1 MTKPVRTMTL
11 ELAAKNVTPGYAGAL
26 DAARHP
32 ELANRFHFWR
42 GASGRRYACT
52 MFPVNAAPCYDDS
65 IALFVRRR
73 RTGPILV
80 SVGAGIDATSA
91 PPDVD
96 EIHVHLV
103 QGGTNALTIA
113 LRDLSSL
120 LVIGNEF
127 DCMQL
132 HAA

>member
-1 MTKPVRTMTL
+1 MTL
-11 ELAAKNVTPGYAGAL
+11 ELTAENVTPGYAGAL

-32 ELANRFHFWR
+32 KLANRFHFWR
-42 GASGRRYACT
+42 GVSGRRYACT
-52 MFPVNAAPCYDDS
+52 RFPVNAAPCYDDS
-65 IALFVRRR
+65 VALFVRRR
-73 RTGPILV
+73 RTGPVLV

-103 QGGTNALTIA
+103 QGGGDALTIA
-113 LRDLSSL
+113 LRDLSGL
-120 LVIGNEF
+120 LAIGNGF
-127 DCMQL
+127 DCMRL

>member
-1 MTKPVRTMTL
+1 MTL
-11 ELAAKNVTPGYAGAL
+11 ELAAENVTPGYAGTL
-26 DAARHP
+26 DAARYP

-65 IALFVRRR
+65 IVLFVRRR
-73 RTGPILV
+73 WTGPVLV
-80 SVGAGIDATSA
+80 SVGASIDATSA

-96 EIHVHLV
+96 EIHLHLV
-103 QGGTNALTIA
+103 QGGADALTIA
-113 LRDLSSL
+113 LRDLSGL
-120 LVIGNEF
+120 LALGEGF
-127 DCMQL
+127 DCRQL

>member
-11 ELAAKNVTPGYAGAL
+11 ELAAENVTPGYAGAL
-26 DAARHP
+26 NAARHP

-96 EIHVHLV
+96 EIHLHLV
-103 QGGTNALTIA
+103 QGGADALTIA
-113 LRDLSSL
+113 LRDLSGL
-120 LVIGNEF
+120 LALGEGF

>member
-1 MTKPVRTMTL
+1 MPL
-11 ELAAKNVTPGYAGAL
+11 ELAAENVTPGYAGAL
-26 DAARHP
+26 NAARHP
-32 ELANRFHFWR
+32 ELSNRFHFWR

-65 IALFVRRR
+65 VALFVRRR
-73 RTGPILV
+73 RTGPVLV
-80 SVGAGIDATSA
+80 SVGAGIDAMSA

-103 QGGTNALTIA
+103 QGGTDALTIA
-113 LRDLSSL
+113 LRDLSGL
-120 LVIGNEF
+120 LALGEEF